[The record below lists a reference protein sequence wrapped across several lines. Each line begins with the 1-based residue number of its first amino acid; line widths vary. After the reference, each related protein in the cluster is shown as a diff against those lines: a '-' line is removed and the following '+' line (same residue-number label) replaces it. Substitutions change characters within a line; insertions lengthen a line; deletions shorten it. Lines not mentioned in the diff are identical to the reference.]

1 MGCFGDMEETK
12 KVAKNTT
19 QTTSPPE
26 WVESASKHNY
36 DLASKILSQ
45 GFQPYTGQ
53 MVAPLSDNERA
64 AGDMVAQLAG
74 TGGASPNLGTSTQRI
89 SDAGVAPAFNY
100 DFSTVV
106 DPSLIGSIDSYMS
119 PYLEQVLAP
128 TLRKIQENGVQ
139 QRQGINANA
148 TAAGAYGDARHGV
161 VEGAQRRDEGQ
172 TIADTAGKTFGDAFN
187 TAMGLRTSDLQR
199 LFGTQQAQATA
210 DESALSRMRQSGIDL
225 SSLDQTELGRLL
237 GITTALGQTGAN
249 ERNVAQ
255 AQNTADY
262 NEFMRKTNFTND
274 EIAFLTSI
282 LSGTPVSKTVT
293 GDSMETTSQPDN
305 SGWGAVG
312 SIAGALFSAI

>member
-1 MGCFGDMEETK
+1 MGCFGDMEKTK
-12 KVAKNTT
+12 EVNKQTT
-19 QTTSPPE
+19 QTTSPPA
-26 WVESASKHNY
+26 WVESASKSNY
-36 DLASKILSQ
+36 DLARSMLDQ
-45 GFQPYTGQ
+45 GFQPYSNNL
-53 MVAPLSDNERA
+53 VAPLSDNERA
-64 AGDMVAQLAG
+64 AGNIVAQLAG
-74 TGGASPNLGTSTQRI
+74 TGGGSPNLVTSQQRI

-106 DPSLIGSIDSYMS
+106 DPSLIGSIDSYMN
-119 PYLEQVLAP
+119 PYLEQVLSP
-128 TLRKIQENGVQ
+128 TLRKIQEAGVQ

-161 VEGAQRRDEGQ
+161 VEGQQMRDENQ
-172 TIADTAGKTFGDAFN
+172 VVADTTGKAFNDAFT

-199 LFGTQQAQATA
+199 LFGTQQAQQSAN
-210 DESALSRMRQSGIDL
+210 ESALSRMRQSGIDL

-237 GITTALGQTGAN
+237 GLTSALGQTGAN
-249 ERNVAQ
+249 ERNVEQ

-262 NEFMRKTNFTND
+262 NEFLRKTNFTND

-293 GDSMETTSQPDN
+293 GDSTETTSQPDN